1 MGLRSEYSLG
11 HSQFN
16 EFLFAFIGQ
25 EKSGQ
30 SLTVLSAL
38 ARLGLDPWEEAARLS
53 EMTKEAAASA
63 LTAAIA
69 GLPEGDWKASDSRSI
84 AIRLLDWLPRR
95 GEGSG
100 ASPQGR
106 SGEEPQ
112 PRSDASKWLVRLV
125 FGLAVLVLIM
135 WQRAG

>member
-1 MGLRSEYSLG
+1 MGLRSEYLLG

-16 EFLFAFIGQ
+16 EFLFASIGQ

-63 LTAAIA
+63 LTAA
-69 GLPEGDWKASDSRSI
+69 
-84 AIRLLDWLPRR
+84 
-95 GEGSG
+95 
-100 ASPQGR
+100 
-106 SGEEPQ
+106 
-112 PRSDASKWLVRLV
+112 RLV
-125 FGLAVLVLIM
+125 AEAWRGFWRITAR
-135 WQRAG
+135 QERRRAAAQG